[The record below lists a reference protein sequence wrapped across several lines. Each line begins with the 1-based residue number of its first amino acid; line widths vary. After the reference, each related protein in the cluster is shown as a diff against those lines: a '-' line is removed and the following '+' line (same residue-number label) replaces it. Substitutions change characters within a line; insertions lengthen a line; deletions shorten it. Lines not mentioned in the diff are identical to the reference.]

1 MQNTYTIHSFQKVNA
16 LNLPITQLNYAI
28 LILALFHITIISL
41 SNYLVQI
48 PVKIFIVHTT
58 WGAFSFPLIFLAT
71 DLTARLLG
79 KGPARLVIA
88 KVMLPALIISYI
100 FSSMFMQGKFQGFS
114 SFLDFNS
121 MVVRITC
128 ASFSAYVIGQLL
140 DIQVFDRMRQSK
152 YWWLAPSSAAIIG
165 GAIDTLIFFSIA
177 FWRSEDVF
185 MAQNWIEIGAVDYCI
200 KLFTLLIFML
210 PTYGAVLN
218 LIVRELNKPKFR
230 QFFN

>member
-1 MQNTYTIHSFQKVNA
+1 MQTYKLQSFQAINTI
-16 LNLPITQLNYAI
+16 NLPKLQLNYTI
-28 LILALFHITIISL
+28 LILALFHIAIISL

-79 KGPARLVIA
+79 KKPARLVIA

-100 FSSMFMQGKFQGFS
+100 FSSMFMQGKFQGFTS
-114 SFLDFNS
+114 MLDFNS

-128 ASFSAYVIGQLL
+128 ASFSAYVFGQLL
-140 DIQVFDRMRQSK
+140 DIQVFDKMRQSK
-152 YWWLAPSSAAIIG
+152 YWWLAPSTAAIIG

-177 FWRSEDVF
+177 FWRSSDTF
-185 MAQNWIEIGAVDYCI
+185 MAQNWIEIGAIDYCI
-200 KLFTLLIFML
+200 KLATLLVFML
-210 PTYGAVLN
+210 PAYGILLN
-218 LIVRELNKPKFR
+218 FIVQKLSKSSFNKT
-230 QFFN
+230 FN